1 MVAAMAPIFT
11 GRDRRQSVLFL
22 ACTRLS
28 STNVRLLAAFQK
40 TGVAAEWL
48 PPEAAE
54 SRVCYRDT
62 VLARIDVLQTLD
74 GVEPQIWELQRLED
88 VGIRLLNPTAA
99 LLSSHDKLATAL
111 LLHRAGIPH
120 PATAHVDLGGNRAS
134 LDPPIVVKPRFGSW
148 GRDVHLCRTRAQLSR
163 RLQSLRNR
171 RWFQRHGALLQEFVP
186 PAGRDLR
193 LIVAGH
199 HVVGAVER
207 IAAPGEWR
215 TNVARGARRQPVIPP
230 LEACDLA
237 VRAAAAVGGDLVGVD
252 LLPRPDGRYVLLE
265 VNGAV
270 EFTDHYSLGGR
281 NVFAEGARVVTHA
294 LQAPQLALV
303 GGERLER

>member
-1 MVAAMAPIFT
+1 MPPLFT
-11 GRDRRQSVLFL
+11 GWGGRRSVLFL
-22 ACTRLS
+22 ACAPLS
-28 STNVRLLAAFQK
+28 PTNVRLLAALQR

-48 PPEAAE
+48 PPEAAK
-54 SRVCYRDT
+54 SRVDYRDT
-62 VLARIDVLQTLD
+62 VLARIDVLDTLD

-111 LLHRAGIPH
+111 LLHRAGLPH
-120 PATAHVDLGGNRAS
+120 PATAHVDLAGDRAS

-163 RLQSLRNR
+163 RLRSLHNR
-171 RWFQRHGALLQEFVP
+171 RWFHRHGALLQEFVP

-199 HVVGAVER
+199 HVVGAAER

-215 TNVARGARRQPVIPP
+215 TNVARGARRQPVTPP

-252 LLPRPDGRYVLLE
+252 LLPRPDGRYVVLE

-270 EFTDHYSLGGR
+270 DFTDEYSFGGR

-294 LQAPQLALV
+294 LQAPQLALADA
-303 GGERLER
+303 ERLQRQGAL